1 MRDSYTSIQPKISS
15 NNFCSIELN
24 PITSLEKFSQNGQN
38 LLALAHQTE
47 SEALPYLPLQIDLPS
62 MVCALATNSAATK
75 DVNKSSDPILTQ
87 LQTLKLNVT
96 SSAAT
101 FFFFFLSLARP

>member
-1 MRDSYTSIQPKISS
+1 
-15 NNFCSIELN
+15 
-24 PITSLEKFSQNGQN
+24 
-38 LLALAHQTE
+38 
-47 SEALPYLPLQIDLPS
+47 

-101 FFFFFLSLARP
+101 FFFFFFPLQGLESAPHMHHHPNSLQQDATTKVMIHKLQT